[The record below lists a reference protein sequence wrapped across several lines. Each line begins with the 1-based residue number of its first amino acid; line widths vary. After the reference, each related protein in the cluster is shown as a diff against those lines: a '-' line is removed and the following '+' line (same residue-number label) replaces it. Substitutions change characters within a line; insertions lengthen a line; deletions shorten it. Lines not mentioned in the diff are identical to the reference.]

1 MDAANVDL
9 KAFTERFYEKLC
21 FAHLEPV
28 KETLVYLKRETN
40 VWFEVTTLLIP
51 GQNDSVDE
59 VNRLCDWFSK
69 ELGPDVPLHFT
80 AFHPDFKM
88 TDVPNTPAETCRRA
102 REQAKGFGLRHVYSG
117 NIHDS
122 DGQSTYC
129 AKCGERVIERDW
141 YSLGDYRLDGNRC
154 AACGTVVP
162 GVFPAG
168 GPGTWGPKRKR
179 IFIA

>member
-1 MDAANVDL
+1 
-9 KAFTERFYEKLC
+9 
-21 FAHLEPV
+21 
-28 KETLVYLKRETN
+28 
-40 VWFEVTTLLIP
+40 
-51 GQNDSVDE
+51 
-59 VNRLCDWFSK
+59 
-69 ELGPDVPLHFT
+69 VPLHFT

-88 TDVPNTPAETCRRA
+88 TDVPHTPAETCRRA

-129 AKCGERVIERDW
+129 PSCGERVIERDW
-141 YSLGDYRLDGNRC
+141 YSLGAYRLDGNQC
-154 AACGTVVP
+154 ATCGTVVP